1 MLNANFLNLYVE
13 DLLESARFY
22 EDLTGL
28 KPLSL
33 SPGYALFQFP
43 SGIKLGLWLR
53 SDVSPAA
60 AGGPGASEICFQEES
75 DAAVDERF
83 SDWTSKGAVIAQP
96 STRMSF
102 GYTFTAQDPDG
113 HRLRVYR
120 LSA

>member
-1 MLNANFLNLYVE
+1 M
-13 DLLESARFY
+13 
-22 EDLTGL
+22 
-28 KPLSL
+28 
-33 SPGYALFQFP
+33 FQFP

-102 GYTFTAQDPDG
+102 GYTFTAHDPDG